1 LWHRGFLDGSYSNF
15 PDGKTRVAPDL
26 QTQAIQ
32 IYMRMRSVESPLVAR
47 DNEALLFS
55 MSRLLFLF
63 VFGSIVLA
71 ACATQQPERRP
82 SIREQKSSDAEV
94 SEIVG
99 VVWRLREIQRT
110 NGQTVVTDEP
120 DKYTLELLPN
130 GQVRIRADCNRG
142 FGSYTMKGSEISF
155 HKTAYTRAACPPDSL
170 FDVYT
175 RNLEEA
181 NSYVVEGDTLHITY
195 GIDGGIMKFAK

>member
-1 LWHRGFLDGSYSNF
+1 
-15 PDGKTRVAPDL
+15 
-26 QTQAIQ
+26 
-32 IYMRMRSVESPLVAR
+32 MRMRSVESPLVAR

-55 MSRLLFLF
+55 MSRLFFLF
-63 VFGSIVLA
+63 AFTSIALV
-71 ACATQQPERRP
+71 ACTSQQTQRTHSVNR
-82 SIREQKSSDAEV
+82 QKSSEAEAID
-94 SEIVG
+94 IVG

-110 NGQTVVTDEP
+110 NGQTVVVDEP

-155 HKTAYTRAACPPDSL
+155 HKTAYTRAACPPGSL

-181 NSYVVEGDTLHITY
+181 NSYVVKDGNLYITY
-195 GIDGGIMKFAK
+195 GIDAGTMKFAK

>member
-1 LWHRGFLDGSYSNF
+1 
-15 PDGKTRVAPDL
+15 
-26 QTQAIQ
+26 
-32 IYMRMRSVESPLVAR
+32 MRSVESPLVAR

-55 MSRLLFLF
+55 MSRLFFFF
-63 VFGSIVLA
+63 VFTSIALV
-71 ACATQQPERRP
+71 ACTSQQTQRTHSVNR
-82 SIREQKSSDAEV
+82 QKSSDAEALD
-94 SEIVG
+94 IVG
-99 VVWRLREIQRT
+99 VVWKLVQIQERNGRT
-110 NGQTVVTDEP
+110 TSIDEP
-120 DKYTLELLPN
+120 EKYTLGLLPD
-130 GQVRIRADCNRG
+130 GKVRIRADCNRG

-181 NSYVVEGDTLHITY
+181 NSYVVEGDKLHITY

>member
-1 LWHRGFLDGSYSNF
+1 
-15 PDGKTRVAPDL
+15 
-26 QTQAIQ
+26 
-32 IYMRMRSVESPLVAR
+32 MRSVESPLVAR

>member
-1 LWHRGFLDGSYSNF
+1 ML
-15 PDGKTRVAPDL
+15 
-26 QTQAIQ
+26 
-32 IYMRMRSVESPLVAR
+32 
-47 DNEALLFS
+47 
-55 MSRLLFLF
+55 LLFLL
-63 VFGSIVLA
+63 VLTSMA
-71 ACATQQPERRP
+71 LVSCHSMGESPTAQQ
-82 SIREQKSSDAEV
+82 D

-110 NGQTVVTDEP
+110 NGQTVVVDEP

-155 HKTAYTRAACPPDSL
+155 HRTAYTRAACPPGSL

>member
-1 LWHRGFLDGSYSNF
+1 
-15 PDGKTRVAPDL
+15 
-26 QTQAIQ
+26 
-32 IYMRMRSVESPLVAR
+32 MESPLVAR

-63 VFGSIVLA
+63 VFTSIALV
-71 ACATQQPERRP
+71 ACTSQQTQRTH
-82 SIREQKSSDAEV
+82 SVNLQKSSDAEV
-94 SEIVG
+94 SEIIG

-110 NGQTVVTDEP
+110 NGQTVVVDEP

-142 FGSYTMKGSEISF
+142 FGSYTMKGREISF

-181 NSYVVEGDTLHITY
+181 NSYVLKDGNLYITY
-195 GIDGGIMKFAK
+195 GIDAGIMKFTK